1 MKKKKLK
8 ISSERCLN
16 TILRKV
22 SYCWNN
28 ILRNIRCYDAFL
40 KLNIFKIPVK
50 TWAAQIHKKP
60 FYNFV
65 FLVASQKHPHSTGFL
80 RDVHFIRTNLIIPFL
95 VLHKHHWLNLN
106 PLSLRLF
113 TRSYSL
119 HASVSLSSTHTH
131 TRSVI
136 HRYTDMFMLGLCG
149 VHGEKERQTPRVC
162 GCVWVDLEVGI
173 NEKCRNQCT

>member
-1 MKKKKLK
+1 MITRLALKKKKKKKLK

-28 ILRNIRCYDAFL
+28 ILRNIRCYYAFL

-113 TRSYSL
+113 IRSYSL

-131 TRSVI
+131 VQS
-136 HRYTDMFMLGLCG
+136 YTDTQTCSCSACAVFM
-149 VHGEKERQTPRVC
+149 ERKRDRHRGCVDVC
-162 GCVWVDLEVGI
+162 G
-173 NEKCRNQCT
+173 